1 MENEQCKVKSIK
13 EPIRMCI
20 GCRERFL
27 RKELLR
33 LQCKNGQ
40 LIEFSGVGRS
50 FYICKNCITSKKVI
64 NYVSKKC
71 NVSKDEAK
79 LFILHFSFYT

>member
-1 MENEQCKVKSIK
+1 MK
-13 EPIRMCI
+13 EPVRMCI
-20 GCRERFL
+20 VCKERFL
-27 RKELLR
+27 QKVLLR

-64 NYVSKKC
+64 NYISKKC
-71 NVSKDEAK
+71 NVSKEKAK